1 MFCIFLKINGGEI
14 WQGAAAPL
22 ARVHC
27 IQSGSPGW
35 LGARVDRCAELQA
48 DGYSCGNW
56 SHYFRCRMLAYVADS
71 AQLGTCS
78 FAMFLIG
85 DDLRDL
91 HSVPRVERVQA
102 GRKHRRFAQR
112 RRDALRSLLLSA
124 AQRGEL
130 PHGRTRLAR

>member
-1 MFCIFLKINGGEI
+1 MARRCS
-14 WQGAAAPL
+14 AARPCSLHSERQPRIGMAG
-22 ARVHC
+22 R
-27 IQSGSPGW
+27 
-35 LGARVDRCAELQA
+35 ARVDRCAELQA

-71 AQLGTCS
+71 AQLGTRS

>member
-1 MFCIFLKINGGEI
+1 MFCFFLKYTEVKYGKAL
-14 WQGAAAPL
+14 QRRSPVFTAFRAAAPD
-22 ARVHC
+22 
-27 IQSGSPGW
+27 GW
-35 LGARVDRCAELQA
+35 ELVSIAAELQA
-48 DGYSCGNW
+48 DGYSCSDW